1 VPMQV
6 ARTQYRHEVWR
17 GWRNTL
23 PSRSSGLSAGLYA
36 FSVTNFFC
44 IIGNTHLRVLI
55 YDALGRPFVHP
66 AHAKKSVSE
75 SEDVLGEA
83 KEKEARPNEEG
94 ETRSIEEEAIEE
106 QKEEKGKEKV
116 DEGETDTKETQ
127 ETKEIKDTEV
137 KEIEDTR
144 GLSEWLS
151 YHATIRGISLGTTLA
166 IGIIHLP
173 VLTITHRL
181 ILNPG
186 EGVSQC
192 VRALW
197 EAEGWR
203 GFYKGAWWY
212 LLLYAELIF
221 PPVTIPE
228 EAM

>member
-75 SEDVLGEA
+75 PEDVLCEA
-83 KEKEARPNEEG
+83 KEKARPNEEG
-94 ETRSIEEEAIEE
+94 EPRSVEEEAIQE
-106 QKEEKGKEKV
+106 QKEEKGKEKG
-116 DEGETDTKETQ
+116 DEEETDTKKTKGTET
-127 ETKEIKDTEV
+127 

-144 GLSEWLS
+144 GFSEWLS
-151 YHATIRGISLGTTLA
+151 YHATVRGISLGTTLA

-192 VRALW
+192 VRAVW

-221 PPVTIPE
+221 PPVALPE